1 MASVISVSESYI
13 QVWRAAE
20 DWLPLMATDGL

>member
-13 QVWRAAE
+13 QVWPAE